1 MVSIYWEV
9 LFIWDI
15 LLKDYNPTK
24 EKYVCREIFV
34 SGVFLLLWYHKH

>member
-9 LFIWDI
+9 LFNWDI

-34 SGVFLLLWYHKH
+34 SGVFLLL